1 VGVEVGVGVD
11 VVEGDVM
18 VAEDIEVEDE
28 VLEDEGAEEA
38 DVDKSILV
46 LESEDVA
53 GTDVDG

>member
-1 VGVEVGVGVD
+1 
-11 VVEGDVM
+11 M

-28 VLEDEGAEEA
+28 VLEDEGTEEA